1 MLRIAAGT
9 YGGILY
15 GWDAIPVDD
24 KSNTSSKKWQLKLRF
39 GYSAHSEC
47 IKSAAFMK
55 SRNGKI
61 LLSGSSDE
69 TIKIYDADKR
79 IEVGTLMEQSGS
91 ITCLEFFQHTHLLS
105 ASTDKTVCIWRV
117 SDWNCLHVLGGH
129 KEEISAIAIHPS
141 GKLAFSVA
149 RDQTLRM
156 WNLVNGRCAYIRRLE
171 KEAEIVRISTLGKRY
186 LLTFGNVVSIFC
198 TSDAE
203 LIGTLTHPKRMH
215 ACVFATDDLVVCAGE
230 DRHIYV
236 WNVDGTLL
244 AKVTHADLTARI
256 RCIDVIIENESS
268 ELPTIVL
275 ATSNGT
281 VQIWDLNDL
290 QLDSEFPLESN
301 EAAQPAATTMILN
314 APRITCLTACVS
326 LQNDTAD
333 QQENP
338 DLALQSVETPTQ
350 ITQPVSKKASNAPRV
365 VIEMDDEVEAEE
377 TEQNAMKPPKKRKK
391 SRNARKR
398 KTKELS

>member
-9 YGGILY
+9 YDGILY
-15 GWDAIPVDD
+15 GWDAIPMAEEKHSDA
-24 KSNTSSKKWQLKLRF
+24 TKWTLKLRF

-47 IKSAAFMK
+47 VKSAVFMK

-69 TIKIYDADKR
+69 TIKIYDVDKR
-79 IEVGTLMEQSGS
+79 VEVGTLMEQSGS
-91 ITCLEFFQHTHLLS
+91 ITCLEFFQQTHVLS

-117 SDWNCLHVLGGH
+117 SDWNCLHILGGH
-129 KEEISAIAIHPS
+129 KEEINSITIHPS

-171 KEAEIVRISTLGKRY
+171 KEAEIVKISTLGKRY
-186 LLTFGNVVSIFC
+186 LLTFGSVVSIFS

-203 LIGTLTHPKRMH
+203 LVGTLKHPKRVH

-230 DRHIYV
+230 DKHLYV

-244 AKVTHADLTARI
+244 AKVTHPDLTARI
-256 RCIDVIIENESS
+256 RCIDVIDQEVSS
-268 ELPTIVL
+268 DLPIIVL

-290 QLDSEFPLESN
+290 QLDSDSPFELNESV
-301 EAAQPAATTMILN
+301 QPSATTKILN
-314 APRITCLTACVS
+314 APRITCLTACAS
-326 LQNDTAD
+326 SQNDTAD
-333 QQENP
+333 QPENSEMTS
-338 DLALQSVETPTQ
+338 QSAEPPIETIRPVSETP
-350 ITQPVSKKASNAPRV
+350 SNAPRV
-365 VIEMDDEVEAEE
+365 VIEMDDNVEPD
-377 TEQNAMKPPKKRKK
+377 QNPIVSSKKH
-391 SRNARKR
+391 RNKRKR
-398 KTKELS
+398 KMKKQS